1 MAVSITVSVP
11 RPAPSFAPAFVAI
24 DRGFLSRE
32 GLAATLTHS
41 RKEKD
46 LISGEVDFLVGR
58 LGHIEF
64 LKGVEVRMICGLSTE
79 GGSHVLVVRS
89 EIASVDQLR
98 EVTVAAEENVMEL
111 RNILA
116 HYGVDLDSSGI
127 KTPLIEGSHPKQFEA
142 MKRGVGDGAMLGAP
156 WWVYAVKEGYKNMGS
171 GSEYGEGLPQLSI
184 YVSAAKIAQC
194 PDQVRGFVRALV
206 RSMKYCQENVTGT
219 LETIMRYSGTWGV
232 DNLEVAKIV
241 YDIFIPHWSAEVDVG
256 AMAKMLEGASQ
267 KLGKTAVQGKSFL
280 DLRFLKE
287 ALSETR

>member
-24 DRGFLSRE
+24 DRNFLSKE
-32 GLAATLTHS
+32 GLSATLTHEG
-41 RKEKD
+41 KEED

-64 LKGVEVRMICGLSTE
+64 MKGVDLRMICGLSTE

-89 EIASVDQLR
+89 EFDSVKQLR

-156 WWVYAVKEGYKNMGS
+156 WWLYAVKEGYKNMGS

-184 YVSAAKIAQC
+184 YVAAAKIAQY
-194 PDQVRGFVRALV
+194 PDQVRGFVRAFV
-206 RSMKYCQENVTGT
+206 KSMKYCHENVTGT
-219 LETIMRYSGTWGV
+219 LETIVRYSDVWGV
-232 DNLEVAKIV
+232 DNLEVAKMV
-241 YDIFIPHWSAEVDVG
+241 YDIFIPHWSAEVDID
-256 AMAKMLEGASQ
+256 ATAKLLGGASQ
-267 KLGKTAVQGKSFL
+267 KLGKEAPPGKSFL

-287 ALSETR
+287 ALSEI

>member
-24 DRGFLSRE
+24 DRGFLSSE
-32 GLAATLTHS
+32 GLTATLTHS

-184 YVSAAKIAQC
+184 YVAAAKIARC

-241 YDIFIPHWSAEVDVG
+241 YDIFIPHWSAEVDEG

-267 KLGKTAVQGKSFL
+267 KLGKTAIPGNGFL